1 MYLSLHN
8 PCRNGSLLQRDA
20 RIARQGHPATR
31 TQPYF
36 VGISYVPADN
46 LHFHSALATHIYRV
60 NSVNT

>member
-20 RIARQGHPATR
+20 HIARQGHPATR
-31 TQPYF
+31 TLPDL
-36 VGISYVPADN
+36 VGISIVPADD
-46 LHFHSALATHIYRV
+46 LQFHPALATHIYRV